1 MIKNNTQIINK
12 GFESMRESEALYRGI
27 LNASPDGIA
36 ITDLEGQ
43 ILMVSTAALKIMN
56 CDQEQKLVGRSIHE
70 FIEPR
75 DLERA
80 SANIV
85 RLFQGTMTG
94 PGDYRGLRFD
104 GSIYDMEV
112 NADLIRD
119 IEGQATQMIF
129 IVRDITVR
137 KSTQEAIRNRILAL
151 TQPFEGGTISFEEL
165 FNINDIQRIQ
175 DEFALAT
182 NVASIITKPDGV
194 PLTSPSNFT
203 YLCSE
208 IIRKNEK
215 GFSNCFKSDAELGR
229 FHPEGPI
236 IQQCLSCGL
245 WDAGTSITV
254 GNHHVANWLIG
265 QVRDG
270 TQDEEK
276 MVEYARE
283 IGADETA
290 FMEAFHKVPAMSHSQ
305 FKKVA
310 QALFTIA
317 NQLST
322 AAYQNLQQA
331 RFITERQ
338 RAEKSFKENERL
350 LEEAQAVA
358 NLGSYVWNIPNG
370 LWKSSRILDNIFG
383 IDDKYIRSLEGWIN
397 IVHPDWQEIMADYVK
412 NEVLE
417 NHQQFDK
424 EYKIIRKNDGQELWV
439 HGVGQLELDNNNQP
453 YKLIGTISDITY
465 RKKSEEEIQ
474 RLNEELEHR
483 VILRTRQLEA
493 ANKELEAFSYSVSHD
508 LRAPVR
514 HILGFSEILK
524 NECSE
529 QLTEDARHYL
539 ETISSSAQ
547 KMGVLIDDLL
557 RFSRTGRAE
566 ISESSFNMNKIVD
579 DALSQ
584 LRHTISGRQIDWQIS
599 SMPDVIG
606 DYNLLRQVWI
616 NLFNNAIKYTSTRE
630 NSVIRVGY
638 KDESSDELIF
648 FVYDNGV
655 GFDMKFAHKLF
666 GVFQRLH
673 SPTQFEG
680 TGIGLAN
687 VRRIISRHGGRTWAK
702 AEVDRGAT
710 FYFSLPK
717 SGIGNR
723 G

>member
-1 MIKNNTQIINK
+1 
-12 GFESMRESEALYRGI
+12 
-27 LNASPDGIA
+27 
-36 ITDLEGQ
+36 
-43 ILMVSTAALKIMN
+43 
-56 CDQEQKLVGRSIHE
+56 
-70 FIEPR
+70 
-75 DLERA
+75 
-80 SANIV
+80 
-85 RLFQGTMTG
+85 
-94 PGDYRGLRFD
+94 
-104 GSIYDMEV
+104 
-112 NADLIRD
+112 
-119 IEGQATQMIF
+119 
-129 IVRDITVR
+129 
-137 KSTQEAIRNRILAL
+137 
-151 TQPFEGGTISFEEL
+151 
-165 FNINDIQRIQ
+165 
-175 DEFALAT
+175 
-182 NVASIITKPDGV
+182 
-194 PLTSPSNFT
+194 
-203 YLCSE
+203 
-208 IIRKNEK
+208 
-215 GFSNCFKSDAELGR
+215 
-229 FHPEGPI
+229 
-236 IQQCLSCGL
+236 
-245 WDAGTSITV
+245 
-254 GNHHVANWLIG
+254 
-265 QVRDG
+265 
-270 TQDEEK
+270 
-276 MVEYARE
+276 
-283 IGADETA
+283 
-290 FMEAFHKVPAMSHSQ
+290 
-305 FKKVA
+305 
-310 QALFTIA
+310 
-317 NQLST
+317 
-322 AAYQNLQQA
+322 
-331 RFITERQ
+331 
-338 RAEKSFKENERL
+338 
-350 LEEAQAVA
+350 
-358 NLGSYVWNIPNG
+358 
-370 LWKSSRILDNIFG
+370 
-383 IDDKYIRSLEGWIN
+383 
-397 IVHPDWQEIMADYVK
+397 
-412 NEVLE
+412 
-417 NHQQFDK
+417 
-424 EYKIIRKNDGQELWV
+424 
-439 HGVGQLELDNNNQP
+439 LDNNNQP